1 MAFSSLQGQ
10 LLIAAPALV
19 DPNFHRSV
27 VLMLEHEEEGAIGV
41 VLNRPSAV
49 DAAEVVPPLEPIVAA
64 PERIF
69 SGGPVQPGAAIAL
82 GEYADPTS
90 AEALLAGNVG
100 VVDLDEE
107 PDALLGRVAGPARGR
122 ARGGGVVHR
131 AGASRRSLQRRSR
144 RALGARARAQGRR
157 VPPCGAHALGS
168 ELELVDR
175 RVTSLVFWPAKG
187 E

>member
-107 PDALLGRVAGPARGR
+107 PDALLGRVTRMRLFAGY
-122 ARGGGVVHR
+122 
-131 AGASRRSLQRRSR
+131 AGWGPGQLEA
-144 RALGARARAQGRR
+144 
-157 VPPCGAHALGS
+157 
-168 ELELVDR
+168 ELEEEAWFTEPALPGDLFSADPDALWAHVLERKGGEYRLVARMPSDP
-175 RVTSLVFWPAKG
+175 SWN
-187 E
+187 